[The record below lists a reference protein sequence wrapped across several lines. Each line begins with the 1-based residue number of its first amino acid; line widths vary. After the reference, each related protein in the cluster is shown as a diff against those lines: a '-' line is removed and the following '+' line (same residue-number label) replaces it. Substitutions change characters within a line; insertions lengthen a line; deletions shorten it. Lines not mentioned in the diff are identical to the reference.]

1 MTKELILPEGVEKY
15 YNRSLYKFIDIK
27 GAIKSLENSNIQFTK
42 PTALNDPLD
51 CHENLIAIKDPNK
64 FKLES
69 YLKILNKRPL
79 NEWKKIIELYPK
91 YDLEANFTKII
102 KENKESIGVFSMSK
116 YYDTPESYLV
126 WAYYA
131 QGHAGLCIEYQ
142 FPPDFLG
149 QNRIMPLTV
158 NYEEELT
165 IVKTDLA
172 GNYDMIPWVLK
183 KSYVWRH
190 EKEVRLVKLRI
201 NFNGDNYNRQP
212 IPQEYIT
219 KIIFGANSDSQFIK
233 NIKSALQKGKFNLS
247 NIVFEQMKIDTGN
260 FKLTPKPINIMTY

>member
-1 MTKELILPEGVEKY
+1 
-15 YNRSLYKFIDIK
+15 
-27 GAIKSLENSNIQFTK
+27 
-42 PTALNDPLD
+42 
-51 CHENLIAIKDPNK
+51 
-64 FKLES
+64 
-69 YLKILNKRPL
+69 
-79 NEWKKIIELYPK
+79 
-91 YDLEANFTKII
+91 
-102 KENKESIGVFSMSK
+102 
-116 YYDTPESYLV
+116 
-126 WAYYA
+126 
-131 QGHAGLCIEYQ
+131 
-142 FPPDFLG
+142 
-149 QNRIMPLTV
+149 MPLTF